1 MPGPGFLCFVSSCG
15 SREITVGLDV
25 AGRLEQKKPSHGSAS
40 SAGGELVTYHRKDFV
55 RETVL
60 VVRGRVYT
68 RYGDFV
74 PGFEGPIRHNVRPDG
89 ELNDIRKE
97 SYSESTLLL
106 VVKIVSH

>member
-15 SREITVGLDV
+15 PREITVGLDV
-25 AGRLEQKKPSHGSAS
+25 ACRLEQKKPSHSPAS
-40 SAGGELVTYHRKDFV
+40 SAGGELVTFHRKHFV
-55 RETVL
+55 RQAVL
-60 VVRGRVYT
+60 VVRGCVDT

-97 SYSESTLLL
+97 FY
-106 VVKIVSH
+106 